1 VIDPFAKRFNAI
13 RSDHKCV
20 LNISN
25 YPEIAEGVSVPYHP
39 KNKDLGNWVWLYTN
53 KLFVEE
59 DDIKGLNIG
68 EKFTLWE
75 LGNCYIDEISLDGDK
90 ILSANVTMHPEDKEI
105 KSTRKV
111 CWVPFNPDLHI
122 EIDYIEYD

>member
-39 KNKDLGNWVWLYTN
+39 KNKDLGN
-53 KLFVEE
+53 
-59 DDIKGLNIG
+59 
-68 EKFTLWE
+68 
-75 LGNCYIDEISLDGDK
+75 
-90 ILSANVTMHPEDKEI
+90 
-105 KSTRKV
+105 
-111 CWVPFNPDLHI
+111 
-122 EIDYIEYD
+122 